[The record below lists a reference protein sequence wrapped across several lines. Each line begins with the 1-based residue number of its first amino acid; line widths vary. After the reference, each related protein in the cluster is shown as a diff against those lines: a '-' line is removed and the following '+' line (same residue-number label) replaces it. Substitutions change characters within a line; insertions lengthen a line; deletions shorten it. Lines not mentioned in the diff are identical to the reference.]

1 MRRPDTPFPRHWR
14 YYIVIKWAV
23 IAAAVV
29 LAVRLFG
36 VF

>member
-1 MRRPDTPFPRHWR
+1 MSRPDTPFPRHWR

-23 IAAAVV
+23 IAAGVV